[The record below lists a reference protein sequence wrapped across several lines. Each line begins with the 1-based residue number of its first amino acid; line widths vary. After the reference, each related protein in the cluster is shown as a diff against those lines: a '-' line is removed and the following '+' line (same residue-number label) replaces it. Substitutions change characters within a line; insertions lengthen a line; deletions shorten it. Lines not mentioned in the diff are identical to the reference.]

1 MKKVKVVVDALDRA
15 VSVMTRNCVR
25 VAITLLILL
34 AVLVVLEVFLR
45 KLLGLS
51 LHITVEYCAYLSC
64 AIIFLGLAKTFRDGD
79 HLRVKMLI
87 SRLGPKARRYADLSA
102 SVLALI
108 YLFLLLKY
116 TLDMVITSYQVGAVS
131 RDTMLTIGGHLF
143 QTPMWIPQLVIP
155 VGVGLF
161 ILELIVHT
169 VKLSFGFGDND
180 KRAVGE

>member
-1 MKKVKVVVDALDRA
+1 MKKVKVLVDALDRA
-15 VSVMTRNCVR
+15 VSVMTRNCMR
-25 VAITLLILL
+25 VAIALLILL
-34 AVLVVLEVFLR
+34 TVLVLLEVFLR

-180 KRAVGE
+180 KGAVGE